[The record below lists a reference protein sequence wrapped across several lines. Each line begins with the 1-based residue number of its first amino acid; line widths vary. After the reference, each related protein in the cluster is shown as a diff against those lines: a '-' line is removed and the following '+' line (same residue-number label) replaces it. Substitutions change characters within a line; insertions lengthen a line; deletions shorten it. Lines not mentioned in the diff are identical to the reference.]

1 MQKISP
7 NTWKEMDHQTQDL
20 ETQISMTRE
29 EPQHSTLKSTHKLLT
44 KIIAKKYPREKSL
57 FKYKDNSK

>member
-1 MQKISP
+1 
-7 NTWKEMDHQTQDL
+7 MDYQTQDL

-29 EPQHSTLKSTHKLLT
+29 EPQHSTLKSTHNLLT